1 MAEDTRYPGEAP
13 PPVPAYAAAPGSA
26 APPPTT
32 AAEAYRPPAAP
43 IIVEK
48 KSPGLAGILSGI
60 FPGLGQ
66 LYLGL
71 YQRAF
76 KVAAAFVGC
85 IWIVSADMFH
95 GNLTPVF
102 GLGIAFIWFFGII
115 DAVRQAKAINAGY
128 VDAGGLAASEQ
139 VARIKRE
146 STASL
151 TWGVILVGIGTLWL
165 IDRYVDLDWFWAMVE
180 DWLAPVSFI
189 LLGLVLIITYVIK
202 KRRRNESEAWP
213 PRDAAG

>member
-1 MAEDTRYPGEAP
+1 MADDTRYPGDAS
-13 PPVPAYAAAPGSA
+13 PPVPSYAVASEGAM
-26 APPPTT
+26 PPPPI
-32 AAEAYRPPAAP
+32 AAEAYRPAMAP

-48 KSPGLAGILSGI
+48 KSPGLAGILSAI

-76 KVAAAFVGC
+76 KIAAVFAGC
-85 IWIVSADMFH
+85 IWLVSTTDRFAP
-95 GNLTPVF
+95 LF
-102 GLGIAFIWFFGII
+102 GLGIAFTWFFGII
-115 DAVRQAKAINAGY
+115 DAVRQAKAINLGS
-128 VDAGGLAASEQ
+128 VNVGGLAVSNS
-139 VARIKRE
+139 VAPAKRE

-165 IDRYVDLDWFWAMVE
+165 IDRYVDLDWFWAAVE

-189 LLGLVLIITYVIK
+189 LLGVILIATYVIK
-202 KRRRNESEAWP
+202 KRKRNESEVWP
-213 PRDAAG
+213 PRDAA

>member
-1 MAEDTRYPGEAP
+1 MAEDTRYPGDPSPPAP
-13 PPVPAYAAAPGSA
+13 SFAAAPGA
-26 APPPTT
+26 GVPPPPV
-32 AAEAYRPPAAP
+32 APQYVPPAAP

-48 KSPGLAGILSGI
+48 KSPGLAGILSAI

-76 KVAAAFVGC
+76 KIAASFAGC
-85 IWIVSADMFH
+85 IWIVSADAFH
-95 GNLTPVF
+95 GNLTPIF
-102 GLGIAFIWFFGII
+102 GMGIAFIWFFGII
-115 DAVRQAKAINAGY
+115 DAVRQAKAINTGT
-128 VDAGGLAASEQ
+128 VDAGGLAASER
-139 VARIKRE
+139 VARVKRE

-202 KRRRNESEAWP
+202 KRRRNESEVWP
-213 PRDAAG
+213 PRDAA